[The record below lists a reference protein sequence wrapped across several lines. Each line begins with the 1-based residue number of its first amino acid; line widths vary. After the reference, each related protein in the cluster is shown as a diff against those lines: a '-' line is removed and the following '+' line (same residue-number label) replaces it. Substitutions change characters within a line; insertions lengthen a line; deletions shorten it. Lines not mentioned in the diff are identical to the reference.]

1 LPHHLIES
9 FKATLAEARH
19 ADLLLHVA
27 DGSNPA
33 VYDQIGAAYKVLE
46 EIGIQQKDTLLVINK
61 VDAMPDRMRLD
72 GILSRYPNAVP
83 LSARTGF
90 GLANLVAVV
99 SEALSRSFLDVDVEV
114 GVDNGRLLAYL
125 AANGE
130 VLSKHFQENRVI
142 VHCRLPA
149 RHLGHIEKTSLGVR
163 PHHNGEA
170 KHDKPQSE
178 IAESGIESRELE

>member
-1 LPHHLIES
+1 MIKS
-9 FKATLAEARH
+9 ARRTKCSKRS
-19 ADLLLHVA
+19 AF
-27 DGSNPA
+27 S
-33 VYDQIGAAYKVLE
+33 K
-46 EIGIQQKDTLLVINK
+46 KTLLVINK

-90 GLANLVAVV
+90 GLPNLVAVV
-99 SEALSRSFLDVDVEV
+99 SEALSRSFLDVDVEI

-142 VHCRLPA
+142 VHCRLPKRRSAFA
-149 RHLGHIEKTSLGVR
+149 RIIKEKQNTTSR
-163 PHHNGEA
+163 NRRSRN
-170 KHDKPQSE
+170 Q
-178 IAESGIESRELE
+178 ESKVGSWNET